1 MKKLLYRDR
10 LELVILTLASVLLI
24 LFFWGQNAQNLR
36 SSMETEAE
44 YRRAIQGMDEKIE
57 KMQETGSEKLQEE
70 MILRDGYENTL
81 TELRDF
87 SYRVISLN
95 ACLAAKL
102 LTVLLVILQF
112 VKWVLLENRRG
123 REFSATL
130 PITRGKAA
138 SYEMLTGV
146 LFFAVTYVLYMA
158 GQLGLELS
166 MQHKLTEELGQA
178 QKMMPAADYLP
189 ESLYVLAMFGIG
201 LLLYTIVLLA
211 KAMTNTPG
219 SCLFL
224 VVWGYLMLVFYQG
237 MWRFNFNLSL
247 QGKLIYSYN
256 TLYETKGNEIAVSP
270 WSMGLLCIVLLL
282 VAAVLF
288 CFVIR
293 MEKRRNLAK
302 NGGFQ
307 YEWMPVLLAV
317 VSAIG
322 IFIMTGKTVTIFE
335 ISLANAMKPVIYSL
349 TAVLAAGMGYG
360 LYYVTKEK

>member
-10 LELVILTLASVLLI
+10 LELIILTLVSVLLI
-24 LFFWGQNAQNLR
+24 LFFLGQNAQNFR
-36 SSMETEAE
+36 SGTETE
-44 YRRAIQGMDEKIE
+44 IE
-57 KMQETGSEKLQEE
+57 A
-70 MILRDGYENTL
+70 LRDGYESTL
-81 TELRDF
+81 TELWEL

-95 ACLAAKL
+95 ACLTAKL
-102 LTVLLVILQF
+102 LTAFLVILQF
-112 VKWVLLENRRG
+112 VKWILLENRWG

-130 PITRGKAA
+130 PIAREKAA
-138 SYEMLTGV
+138 SYEMLTGI

-166 MQHKLTEELGQA
+166 MQHKLTEQFPQA
-178 QKMMPAADYLP
+178 QNIMPGANYLL
-189 ESLYVLAMFGIG
+189 ESLYVLAIFGIG
-201 LLLYTIVLLA
+201 LLLYAIVLLA
-211 KAMTNTPG
+211 KAITNTPG

-224 VVWGYLMLVFYQG
+224 VAWGYLMLVFYQG
-237 MWRFNFNLSL
+237 MWRYNFNLSL

-256 TLYETKGNEIAVSP
+256 TLYETRGTEIAVSP

-282 VAAVLF
+282 VTAVLF
-288 CFVIR
+288 YLAIR

-322 IFIMTGKTVTIFE
+322 IFIMTGKTIAIFE
-335 ISLANAMKPVIYSL
+335 VSSATALKPVIYSL
-349 TAVLAAGMGYG
+349 TAVVAAGMGYG

>member
-24 LFFWGQNAQNLR
+24 LFFGGQNAQNFR
-36 SSMETEAE
+36 SGTETEAE
-44 YRRAIQGMDEKIE
+44 YRRAIQGMDEKIDE
-57 KMQETGSEKLQEE
+57 MQETGSEMLQEE
-70 MILRDGYENTL
+70 TMLRDGYENTL
-81 TELRDF
+81 TELRDL
-87 SYRVISLN
+87 SYRVVTMN

-102 LTVLLVILQF
+102 LTALLVILQF
-112 VKWVLLENRRG
+112 VKWILLENRRG

-130 PITRGKAA
+130 PITRGKSA
-138 SYEMLTGV
+138 SYEMLTGI
-146 LFFAVTYVLYMA
+146 LFFAGAYVLYMA

-166 MQHKLTEELGQA
+166 MQHTLTEQFPQA
-178 QKMMPAADYLP
+178 QNMMSAANYLL
-189 ESLYVLAMFGIG
+189 ESLYVFAMLEIG
-201 LLLYTIVLLA
+201 LLLYAIVLLA

-224 VVWGYLMLVFYQG
+224 VAWGYLMLAFCQG
-237 MWRFNFNLSL
+237 MWRYNFNLSL
-247 QGKLIYSYN
+247 QGTLIYSYN

-270 WSMGLLCIVLLL
+270 WSMGLIGIVLLL
-282 VAAVLF
+282 VTAVLF
-288 CFVIR
+288 WLAIR
-293 MEKRRNLAK
+293 LEKRRNLAK

-317 VSAIG
+317 ISAIG
-322 IFIMTGKTVTIFE
+322 IFIMTGKTIAIFE
-335 ISLANAMKPVIYSL
+335 VSSATALKPVIYSL